1 MKVEI
6 ENNTYVHVGEIKIG
20 NTFMYDE
27 EPYMVISLNRI
38 VGACPNCAD
47 TYGANRFIGDDE
59 FIIAVNLEDGIVAEF
74 RPSIQVAVI
83 PLKVTKD

>member
-47 TYGANRFIGDDE
+47 TYSANRFVGDDE
-59 FIIAVNLEDGIVAEF
+59 FILAVNLEDGIVAEF
-74 RPSIQVAVI
+74 RPSIQVVVV
-83 PLKVTKD
+83 PLKVVKD

>member
-6 ENNTYVHVGEIKIG
+6 ENNTYTQVGEIRIG

-27 EPYMVISLNRI
+27 DPYMVISINRI

-47 TYGANRFIGDDE
+47 TYGANRFLGDDE
-59 FIIAVNLEDGIVAEF
+59 FVLAVNLENGVVAEF
-74 RPSIQVAVI
+74 RPSITVEII
-83 PLKVTKD
+83 PLKVIKD